1 MVSYMDVLALSH
13 SMQNKTASLSEAT
26 SHINAVFHSEATS
39 HSKASSNSKT
49 NYKSVVVSKRA
60 DASYS
65 EVISMMLSGEAGLH
79 GQVFSNRKPAS
90 PGEAI
95 SNCEATPQIENISS
109 SEVASNDGP
118 ALNNEAESNDKAA

>member
-79 GQVFSNRKPAS
+79 SQVFSNLKPQTVRL
-90 PGEAI
+90 PHTVRI
-95 SNCEATPQIENISS
+95 SQAVRLPQTMKLH
-109 SEVASNDGP
+109 A
-118 ALNNEAESNDKAA
+118 ALNNEAESND